1 MSVLTR
7 IWLPAAVFAVFL
19 LALFH
24 RQELVDRFLENASFL
39 TRNFVVYGVQI
50 GVWLSAA
57 FLVNRLVG
65 VLFWDGFIGRLSE
78 RPVPRLP
85 RDLTAMVLFS
95 IAVLAIISTVFERDI
110 TSMLAASGVAGVI
123 IGLALRTVI
132 LDLFMGLAIHIERPF
147 KIGDWLMIHQNRVE
161 THIIAEVIEIN
172 WRTTRLR
179 TTRNN
184 MVVVPNSKMGDTIV
198 TNYME
203 PKPHFRI
210 DLDFT
215 IDFEVPPERAMRVM
229 TAGLKAV
236 ADGEGILEDPAAEVR
251 IKDSTLEGAEYEVR
265 FFILPAKISPNEAR
279 HVVNRSVLEHLV
291 HSGITP
297 AHAKEEI
304 FLQRRERRALDA
316 SLDEDLYQLLTRTE
330 LFRKFNAAEFA
341 AVFREMQKRDL
352 AEGEVL
358 YSQGAAGDSMFICL
372 EGLLT
377 SSINLPDEGAVKVET
392 LRAGQHFG
400 ESSMFKGNGRT
411 TTVTAEADS
420 LVYEIKRHVIEPL
433 LDVRLDL
440 REQLEKDSKAE
451 LQRIKDGWKGAA
463 KKKAARKASA
473 KEEKKSPVTKV
484 MQTFFPAMFE
494 ENETEKPKESH
505 EKPKD

>member
-7 IWLPAAVFAVFL
+7 IWLPATVFAVFL
-19 LALFH
+19 LALFN
-24 RQELVDRFLENASFL
+24 RQELVDRFLENANFL
-39 TRNFVVYGVQI
+39 TRNFVEYGVQI

-57 FLVNRLVG
+57 FLINRLVG
-65 VLFWDGFIGRLSE
+65 VLFWDGFIGRRSD

-95 IAVLAIISTVFERDI
+95 VAVLAIISTVFQRDV
-110 TSMLAASGVAGVI
+110 TSMLAASGVLGVI

-198 TNYME
+198 TSYMG

-210 DLDFT
+210 DLDFI
-215 IDFEVPPERAMRVM
+215 IDFEVPSERVLRVM

-279 HVVNRSVLEHLV
+279 HVVNRSVLEHLI

-304 FLQRRERRALDA
+304 FLQRRERRARDA

-330 LFRKFNAAEFA
+330 LFRKLNAAEFA
-341 AVFREMQKRDL
+341 AVFREMRKRDL
-352 AEGEVL
+352 AEGETL
-358 YSQGAAGDSMFICL
+358 YAQGDAGDSMFICV
-372 EGLLT
+372 EGLLASAIT
-377 SSINLPDEGAVKVET
+377 VRGQGEVKVET

-400 ESSMFKGNGRT
+400 EGSIFKATSRS

-420 LVYEIKRHVIEPL
+420 LVYEIERHVIEPL
-433 LDVRLDL
+433 LDVRLEL
-440 REQLEKDSKAE
+440 REQLEKGLKQQTD
-451 LQRIKDGWKGAA
+451 RIKDSWKEARR
-463 KKKAARKASA
+463 KKAEDQP
-473 KEEKKSPVTKV
+473 KETVRKSPVKKV
-484 MQTFFPAMFE
+484 VQAFFPGMFE
-494 ENETEKPKESH
+494 GAKESQ
-505 EKPKD
+505 EKSTDEK

>member
-1 MSVLTR
+1 MSILTR
-7 IWLPAAVFAVFL
+7 IWLPATVFAVFL
-19 LALFH
+19 LALFN
-24 RQELVDRFLENASFL
+24 RQELVDRFLENANFL
-39 TRNFVVYGVQI
+39 TRNFVEYGVQI

-57 FLVNRLVG
+57 FLMNRMIG
-65 VLFWDGFIGRLSE
+65 VLFWDGFIRRLSD

-95 IAVLAIISTVFERDI
+95 VAVLAIISTVFQRDI
-110 TSMLAASGVAGVI
+110 TSMLAASGVFGVI
-123 IGLALRTVI
+123 VGLALRTVI

-215 IDFEVPPERAMRVM
+215 IDFEVPSERVLRVM

-236 ADGEGILEDPAAEVR
+236 TDGEGILDDPVAEVR

-279 HVVNRSVLEHLV
+279 HVVNRSVLEHLI

-330 LFRKFNAAEFA
+330 LFRKLNAAEFA
-341 AVFREMQKRDL
+341 AVFREMRKRDL
-352 AEGEVL
+352 AEGETL
-358 YSQGAAGDSMFICL
+358 YAQGDAGDSMFICV
-372 EGLLT
+372 EGLLASAIT
-377 SSINLPDEGAVKVET
+377 VRGQGEVKVET

-400 ESSMFKGNGRT
+400 EGTIFKATSRT

-420 LVYEIKRHVIEPL
+420 LVYEIERHVIEPL

-440 REQLEKDSKAE
+440 REQLEKGLKQQTD
-451 LQRIKDGWKGAA
+451 RIKDSWKEARR
-463 KKKAARKASA
+463 KKAEDQPKKTVR
-473 KEEKKSPVTKV
+473 KSPVKKV
-484 MQTFFPAMFE
+484 VQAFFPGMFE
-494 ENETEKPKESH
+494 GAKESQ
-505 EKPKD
+505 EKSTDEK

>member
-1 MSVLTR
+1 MSILTR
-7 IWLPAAVFAVFL
+7 IWLPATVFAVFL
-19 LALFH
+19 LALFN
-24 RQELVDRFLENASFL
+24 RQELVDRFLENANFL
-39 TRNFVVYGVQI
+39 TRNFVEYGVQI

-57 FLVNRLVG
+57 FLMNRMIG
-65 VLFWDGFIGRLSE
+65 VLFWDGFIGRLSD

-85 RDLTAMVLFS
+85 RDLSAMVLFS
-95 IAVLAIISTVFERDI
+95 VAVLAIISTVFQRDI
-110 TSMLAASGVAGVI
+110 TSMLAASGVFGVI

-132 LDLFMGLAIHIERPF
+132 LDLCMGLAIHIERPF

-215 IDFEVPPERAMRVM
+215 IDFEVPSERVLRVM

-236 ADGEGILEDPAAEVR
+236 TDGEGILDDPVAEVR

-279 HVVNRSVLEHLV
+279 HVVNRSVLEHLI

-330 LFRKFNAAEFA
+330 LFRKLNAAEFA
-341 AVFREMQKRDL
+341 AVFREMRKRDL
-352 AEGEVL
+352 TEGETL
-358 YSQGAAGDSMFICL
+358 YAQGDAGDSMFICV
-372 EGLLT
+372 EGLLAST
-377 SSINLPDEGAVKVET
+377 ITVRGQGEVKVET

-400 ESSMFKGNGRT
+400 EGTIFKATSRS

-420 LVYEIKRHVIEPL
+420 LVYEIERHVIEPL

-440 REQLEKDSKAE
+440 REQLKKGLKQQTD
-451 LQRIKDGWKGAA
+451 RIKDSWKEARR
-463 KKKAARKASA
+463 KKAEDQPKKTVR
-473 KEEKKSPVTKV
+473 KSPVKKV
-484 MQTFFPAMFE
+484 VQAFFPGMFE
-494 ENETEKPKESH
+494 GAKESQ
-505 EKPKD
+505 EKSTNEK

>member
-1 MSVLTR
+1 MSILTR
-7 IWLPAAVFAVFL
+7 IWLPATVFAVFL
-19 LALFH
+19 LALFN
-24 RQELVDRFLENASFL
+24 RQELVDRFLENANFL
-39 TRNFVVYGVQI
+39 TRNFVEYGVQI

-57 FLVNRLVG
+57 FLMNRMIG
-65 VLFWDGFIGRLSE
+65 VLFWDGFIRRLSD

-95 IAVLAIISTVFERDI
+95 VAVLAIISTVFQRDI
-110 TSMLAASGVAGVI
+110 TSMLAASGVFGVI
-123 IGLALRTVI
+123 VGLALRTVI

-215 IDFEVPPERAMRVM
+215 IDFEVPSERVLRVM

-236 ADGEGILEDPAAEVR
+236 TDGEGILDDPVAEVR

-279 HVVNRSVLEHLV
+279 HVVNRSVLEHLI

-330 LFRKFNAAEFA
+330 LFRKLNAAEFA
-341 AVFREMQKRDL
+341 AVFREMRKRDL
-352 AEGEVL
+352 AEGETL
-358 YSQGAAGDSMFICL
+358 YAQGDAGDSMFICV
-372 EGLLT
+372 EGLLASAIT
-377 SSINLPDEGAVKVET
+377 VRGQGEVKVET

-400 ESSMFKGNGRT
+400 EGTIFKATSRS

-420 LVYEIKRHVIEPL
+420 LVYEIERHVIEPL

-440 REQLEKDSKAE
+440 REQLKKGLKQQTD
-451 LQRIKDGWKGAA
+451 RIKDSWKEARR
-463 KKKAARKASA
+463 KKAEDQPKKTVR
-473 KEEKKSPVTKV
+473 KSPVKKV
-484 MQTFFPAMFE
+484 VQAFFPGMFE
-494 ENETEKPKESH
+494 GAKESQ
-505 EKPKD
+505 EKSTNEK

>member
-1 MSVLTR
+1 MSILTR
-7 IWLPAAVFAVFL
+7 IWLPATVFAVFL
-19 LALFH
+19 LALFN
-24 RQELVDRFLENASFL
+24 RQELVDRFLENANFL
-39 TRNFVVYGVQI
+39 TRNFVEYGVQI

-57 FLVNRLVG
+57 FLMNRMIG
-65 VLFWDGFIGRLSE
+65 VLFWDGFIGRLSD

-85 RDLTAMVLFS
+85 RDLSAMVLFS
-95 IAVLAIISTVFERDI
+95 VAVLAIISTVFQRDI
-110 TSMLAASGVAGVI
+110 TSMLAASGVFGVI

-215 IDFEVPPERAMRVM
+215 IDFEVPSERVLRVM

-236 ADGEGILEDPAAEVR
+236 TDGEGILDDPVAEVR

-279 HVVNRSVLEHLV
+279 HVVNRSVLEHLI

-330 LFRKFNAAEFA
+330 LFRKLNAAEFA
-341 AVFREMQKRDL
+341 AVFREMRKRDL
-352 AEGEVL
+352 TEGETL
-358 YSQGAAGDSMFICL
+358 YAQGDAGDSMFICV
-372 EGLLT
+372 EGLLASAIT
-377 SSINLPDEGAVKVET
+377 VRGQGEVKVET

-400 ESSMFKGNGRT
+400 EGTIFKATSRS

-420 LVYEIKRHVIEPL
+420 LVYEIERHVIEPL

-440 REQLEKDSKAE
+440 REQLKKGLKQQTD
-451 LQRIKDGWKGAA
+451 RIKDSWKEAQR
-463 KKKAARKASA
+463 KKAEDQPKKTVR
-473 KEEKKSPVTKV
+473 KSPVKKV
-484 MQTFFPAMFE
+484 VQAFFPGMFE
-494 ENETEKPKESH
+494 GAKESQ
-505 EKPKD
+505 EKSTNEK

>member
-1 MSVLTR
+1 
-7 IWLPAAVFAVFL
+7 VFAVFL
-19 LALFH
+19 LALFN
-24 RQELVDRFLENASFL
+24 RQELVDRFLENANFL
-39 TRNFVVYGVQI
+39 TRNFVEYGVQI

-57 FLVNRLVG
+57 FLMNRMIG
-65 VLFWDGFIGRLSE
+65 VLFWDGFIRRLSD

-95 IAVLAIISTVFERDI
+95 VAVLAIISTVFQRDI
-110 TSMLAASGVAGVI
+110 TSMLAASGVFGVI
-123 IGLALRTVI
+123 VGLALRTVI

-172 WRTTRLR
+172 WRTIRLR

-215 IDFEVPPERAMRVM
+215 IDFEVPSERVLRVM

-236 ADGEGILEDPAAEVR
+236 TDGEGILDDPVAEVR

-279 HVVNRSVLEHLV
+279 HVVNRSVLEHLI

-330 LFRKFNAAEFA
+330 LFRKLNAAEFA
-341 AVFREMQKRDL
+341 AVFREMRKRDL
-352 AEGEVL
+352 AEGETL
-358 YSQGAAGDSMFICL
+358 YAQGDAGDSMFICV
-372 EGLLT
+372 EGLLASAIT
-377 SSINLPDEGAVKVET
+377 VRGQGEVKVET

-400 ESSMFKGNGRT
+400 EGTIFKATSRT

-420 LVYEIKRHVIEPL
+420 LVYEIERHVIEPL

-440 REQLEKDSKAE
+440 REQLEKGLKQQTD
-451 LQRIKDGWKGAA
+451 RIKDSWREARR
-463 KKKAARKASA
+463 KKAEDQRK
-473 KEEKKSPVTKV
+473 KTVHKSPVKKV
-484 MQTFFPAMFE
+484 VQAFFPGMFE
-494 ENETEKPKESH
+494 GAKESQ
-505 EKPKD
+505 EKSTDEK

>member
-1 MSVLTR
+1 MSILTR
-7 IWLPAAVFAVFL
+7 IWLPATVFAVFL
-19 LALFH
+19 LALFN
-24 RQELVDRFLENASFL
+24 RQELVDRFLENANFL
-39 TRNFVVYGVQI
+39 TRNFVEYGVQI

-57 FLVNRLVG
+57 FLMNRMIG
-65 VLFWDGFIGRLSE
+65 VLFWDGFIGRLSD

-85 RDLTAMVLFS
+85 RDLSAMVLFS
-95 IAVLAIISTVFERDI
+95 VAVLAIISTVFQRDI
-110 TSMLAASGVAGVI
+110 TSMLAASGVFGVI

-215 IDFEVPPERAMRVM
+215 IDFEVPSERVLRVM

-236 ADGEGILEDPAAEVR
+236 TDGEGILDDPVAEVR

-279 HVVNRSVLEHLV
+279 HVVNRSVLEHLI

-330 LFRKFNAAEFA
+330 LFRKLNAAEFA
-341 AVFREMQKRDL
+341 AVFREMRKRDL
-352 AEGEVL
+352 TEGETL
-358 YSQGAAGDSMFICL
+358 YAQGDAGDSMFICV
-372 EGLLT
+372 EGLLASAIT
-377 SSINLPDEGAVKVET
+377 VRGQGEVKVET

-400 ESSMFKGNGRT
+400 EGTIFKATSRS

-420 LVYEIKRHVIEPL
+420 LVYEIERHVIEPL

-440 REQLEKDSKAE
+440 REQLKKGLKQQTD
-451 LQRIKDGWKGAA
+451 RIKDSWKEARR
-463 KKKAARKASA
+463 KKAEDQPKKTVRKSSVKKVVQAFFPGMFEGA
-473 KEEKKSPVTKV
+473 KESQEKSP
-484 MQTFFPAMFE
+484 
-494 ENETEKPKESH
+494 NEK
-505 EKPKD
+505 

>member
-1 MSVLTR
+1 MSILTR
-7 IWLPAAVFAVFL
+7 IWLPATVFAVFL
-19 LALFH
+19 LALFN
-24 RQELVDRFLENASFL
+24 RQELVDRFLENANFL
-39 TRNFVVYGVQI
+39 TRNFVEYGVQI

-57 FLVNRLVG
+57 FLMNRMIG
-65 VLFWDGFIGRLSE
+65 VLFWDGFIRRLSD

-95 IAVLAIISTVFERDI
+95 VAVLAIISTVFQRDI
-110 TSMLAASGVAGVI
+110 TSMLAASGVFGVI
-123 IGLALRTVI
+123 VGLALRTVI

-215 IDFEVPPERAMRVM
+215 IDFEVPSERVLRVM

-236 ADGEGILEDPAAEVR
+236 TDGEGILDDPVAEVR

-279 HVVNRSVLEHLV
+279 HVVNRSVLEHLI

-330 LFRKFNAAEFA
+330 LFRKLNAAEFA
-341 AVFREMQKRDL
+341 AVFREMRKRDL
-352 AEGEVL
+352 AEGETL
-358 YSQGAAGDSMFICL
+358 YAQGDAGDSMFICV
-372 EGLLT
+372 EGLLASAIT
-377 SSINLPDEGAVKVET
+377 VRGQGEVKVET

-400 ESSMFKGNGRT
+400 EGTIFKATSRT

-420 LVYEIKRHVIEPL
+420 LVYEIERHVIEPL

-440 REQLEKDSKAE
+440 REQLEKGLKQQTD
-451 LQRIKDGWKGAA
+451 RIKDSWKEARR
-463 KKKAARKASA
+463 KKAEDQRK
-473 KEEKKSPVTKV
+473 KTVRKSPVKKV
-484 MQTFFPAMFE
+484 VQAFFPGMFE
-494 ENETEKPKESH
+494 GAKESQ
-505 EKPKD
+505 EKSTDEK

>member
-1 MSVLTR
+1 MSILTR
-7 IWLPAAVFAVFL
+7 IWLPATVFAVFL
-19 LALFH
+19 LALFN
-24 RQELVDRFLENASFL
+24 RQELVDRFLENANFL
-39 TRNFVVYGVQI
+39 TRNFVEYGVQI

-57 FLVNRLVG
+57 FLMNRMIG
-65 VLFWDGFIGRLSE
+65 VLFWDGFIGRLSD

-85 RDLTAMVLFS
+85 RDLSAMVLFS
-95 IAVLAIISTVFERDI
+95 VAVLAIISTVFQRDI
-110 TSMLAASGVAGVI
+110 TSMLAASGVFGVI

-215 IDFEVPPERAMRVM
+215 IDFEVPSERVLRVM

-236 ADGEGILEDPAAEVR
+236 TDGEGILDDPVAEVR

-279 HVVNRSVLEHLV
+279 HVVNRSVLEHLI

-330 LFRKFNAAEFA
+330 LFRKLNAAEFA
-341 AVFREMQKRDL
+341 AVFREMRKRDL
-352 AEGEVL
+352 TEGETL
-358 YSQGAAGDSMFICL
+358 YAQGDAGDSMFICV
-372 EGLLT
+372 EGLLASAIT
-377 SSINLPDEGAVKVET
+377 VRGQGEVKVET

-400 ESSMFKGNGRT
+400 EGTIFKATSRS

-420 LVYEIKRHVIEPL
+420 LVYEIERHVIEPL

-440 REQLEKDSKAE
+440 REQLKKGLKQQTD
-451 LQRIKDGWKGAA
+451 RIKDSWKEARR
-463 KKKAARKASA
+463 KKAEDQRK
-473 KEEKKSPVTKV
+473 KTVRKSPVKKV
-484 MQTFFPAMFE
+484 VQAFFPGMFE
-494 ENETEKPKESH
+494 GAKESQ
-505 EKPKD
+505 EKSTDEK

>member
-7 IWLPAAVFAVFL
+7 IWLPATVFAVFL
-19 LALFH
+19 LALFN
-24 RQELVDRFLENASFL
+24 RQELVDRFLENANFL
-39 TRNFVVYGVQI
+39 TRNFVEYGVQI

-57 FLVNRLVG
+57 FLINRLVG
-65 VLFWDGFIGRLSE
+65 VLFWDGFIGRLSD

-95 IAVLAIISTVFERDI
+95 VAVLAIISTVFQRDV
-110 TSMLAASGVAGVI
+110 TSMLAASGVLGVI

-147 KIGDWLMIHQNRVE
+147 KLGDWLMIHQNRVE

-210 DLDFT
+210 DLDFI
-215 IDFEVPPERAMRVM
+215 IDFEVPSERVLRVM
-229 TAGLKAV
+229 NAGLKAV
-236 ADGEGILEDPAAEVR
+236 TDGEGILDDPVAEVR

-279 HVVNRSVLEHLV
+279 HVVNRSVLEHLI

-330 LFRKFNAAEFA
+330 LFRKLNAAEFA
-341 AVFREMQKRDL
+341 AVFREMRKRDL
-352 AEGEVL
+352 AEGETL
-358 YSQGAAGDSMFICL
+358 YAQGDTGDSMFICV

-377 SSINLPDEGAVKVET
+377 SAITVRGQGEVKVET

-400 ESSMFKGNGRT
+400 EGTIFKATSRS

-420 LVYEIKRHVIEPL
+420 LVYEIERHVIEPL

-440 REQLEKDSKAE
+440 REQLEKGLKQQTD
-451 LQRIKDGWKGAA
+451 RIKDSWKEARR
-463 KKKAARKASA
+463 RKAEDQP
-473 KEEKKSPVTKV
+473 KKIVRKSPVKKV
-484 MQTFFPAMFE
+484 VQAFFPGMFE
-494 ENETEKPKESH
+494 GAKESQ
-505 EKPKD
+505 EKSTNEK

>member
-1 MSVLTR
+1 MSILTR
-7 IWLPAAVFAVFL
+7 IWLPATVFAVFL
-19 LALFH
+19 LALFN
-24 RQELVDRFLENASFL
+24 RQELVDRFLENANFL
-39 TRNFVVYGVQI
+39 TRNFVEYGVQI

-57 FLVNRLVG
+57 FLMNRMIG
-65 VLFWDGFIGRLSE
+65 VLFWDGFIGRLSD

-95 IAVLAIISTVFERDI
+95 VAVLAIISTVFQRDI
-110 TSMLAASGVAGVI
+110 TSMLAASGVFGVI

-147 KIGDWLMIHQNRVE
+147 KLGDWLMIHQNRVE

-215 IDFEVPPERAMRVM
+215 IDFEVPSERVLRVM

-279 HVVNRSVLEHLV
+279 HVVNRSVLEHLI

-330 LFRKFNAAEFA
+330 LFRKLNAAEFA
-341 AVFREMQKRDL
+341 AVFREMRKRDL
-352 AEGEVL
+352 AEGETL
-358 YSQGAAGDSMFICL
+358 YAQGDTGDSMFICV

-377 SSINLPDEGAVKVET
+377 SAITVRGQGEVKVET

-400 ESSMFKGNGRT
+400 EGTIFKATSRS

-420 LVYEIKRHVIEPL
+420 LVYEIERHVIEPL

-440 REQLEKDSKAE
+440 REQLEKGLKQQTD
-451 LQRIKDGWKGAA
+451 RIKDSWKEARR
-463 KKKAARKASA
+463 KKAEDQPKKTLR
-473 KEEKKSPVTKV
+473 KSPVKKV
-484 MQTFFPAMFE
+484 VQAFFPGMFE
-494 ENETEKPKESH
+494 GAKESQ
-505 EKPKD
+505 EKSTDEK

>member
-1 MSVLTR
+1 MSILTR
-7 IWLPAAVFAVFL
+7 IWLPATVFAVFL
-19 LALFH
+19 LALFN
-24 RQELVDRFLENASFL
+24 RQELVDRFLENANFL
-39 TRNFVVYGVQI
+39 TRNFVEYGVQI

-57 FLVNRLVG
+57 FLMNRMIG
-65 VLFWDGFIGRLSE
+65 VLFWDGFIRRLSD

-95 IAVLAIISTVFERDI
+95 VAVLAIISTVFQRDI
-110 TSMLAASGVAGVI
+110 TSMLAASGVFGVI
-123 IGLALRTVI
+123 VGLALRTVI

-215 IDFEVPPERAMRVM
+215 IDFEVPSERVLRVM

-236 ADGEGILEDPAAEVR
+236 TDGEGILDDPVAEVR

-279 HVVNRSVLEHLV
+279 HVVNRSVLEHLI

-330 LFRKFNAAEFA
+330 LFRKLNAAEFA
-341 AVFREMQKRDL
+341 AVFREMRKRDL
-352 AEGEVL
+352 AEGETL
-358 YSQGAAGDSMFICL
+358 YAQGDAGDSMFICV
-372 EGLLT
+372 EGLLASAIT
-377 SSINLPDEGAVKVET
+377 VRGQGEVKVET

-400 ESSMFKGNGRT
+400 EGTIFKATSRT

-420 LVYEIKRHVIEPL
+420 LVYEIERHVIEPL

-440 REQLEKDSKAE
+440 REQLEKGLKQQTD
-451 LQRIKDGWKGAA
+451 RIKDSWREARR
-463 KKKAARKASA
+463 KKAEDQPKKA
-473 KEEKKSPVTKV
+473 ERKSPVKKV
-484 MQTFFPAMFE
+484 VQAFFPGMFE
-494 ENETEKPKESH
+494 GAKESQ
-505 EKPKD
+505 EKSTDEK

>member
-7 IWLPAAVFAVFL
+7 IWLPATVFAVFL
-19 LALFH
+19 LALFN
-24 RQELVDRFLENASFL
+24 RQELVDRFLENANFL
-39 TRNFVVYGVQI
+39 TRNFVEYGVQI

-57 FLVNRLVG
+57 FLMNRMIG
-65 VLFWDGFIGRLSE
+65 VLFWDGFIRRLSD

-85 RDLTAMVLFS
+85 RDLTAMVIFS
-95 IAVLAIISTVFERDI
+95 VAVLAIISTVFQRDI
-110 TSMLAASGVAGVI
+110 TSMLAASGVFGVI
-123 IGLALRTVI
+123 VGLALRTVI

-215 IDFEVPPERAMRVM
+215 IDFEVPSERVLRVM

-236 ADGEGILEDPAAEVR
+236 TDGEGILDDPVAEVR

-279 HVVNRSVLEHLV
+279 HVVNRSVLEHLI

-330 LFRKFNAAEFA
+330 LFRKLNAAEFA
-341 AVFREMQKRDL
+341 AVFREMRKRDL
-352 AEGEVL
+352 AEGETL
-358 YSQGAAGDSMFICL
+358 YAQGDAGDSMFICV
-372 EGLLT
+372 EGLLASAIT
-377 SSINLPDEGAVKVET
+377 VRGQGEVKVET

-400 ESSMFKGNGRT
+400 EGTIFKATSRS

-420 LVYEIKRHVIEPL
+420 LVYEIERHVIEPL

-440 REQLEKDSKAE
+440 REQLKKGLKQQTD
-451 LQRIKDGWKGAA
+451 RIKDSWKEARR
-463 KKKAARKASA
+463 KKAEDQPKKTVR
-473 KEEKKSPVTKV
+473 KSPVKKV
-484 MQTFFPAMFE
+484 VQAFFPGMFE
-494 ENETEKPKESH
+494 GAKESQ
-505 EKPKD
+505 EKSTNEK

>member
-1 MSVLTR
+1 MSILTR
-7 IWLPAAVFAVFL
+7 IWLPATVFAVFL
-19 LALFH
+19 LALFN
-24 RQELVDRFLENASFL
+24 RQELVDRFLENANFL
-39 TRNFVVYGVQI
+39 TRNFVEYGVQI

-57 FLVNRLVG
+57 FLMNRMIG
-65 VLFWDGFIGRLSE
+65 VLFWDGFIRRLSD

-95 IAVLAIISTVFERDI
+95 VAVLAIISTVFQRDI
-110 TSMLAASGVAGVI
+110 SSMLAASGVFGVI
-123 IGLALRTVI
+123 VGLALRTVI

-215 IDFEVPPERAMRVM
+215 IDFEVPSERVLRVM

-236 ADGEGILEDPAAEVR
+236 TDGEGILDDPVAEVR

-279 HVVNRSVLEHLV
+279 HVVNRSVLEHLI

-330 LFRKFNAAEFA
+330 LFRKLNAAEFA
-341 AVFREMQKRDL
+341 AVFREMRKRDL
-352 AEGEVL
+352 AEGETL
-358 YSQGAAGDSMFICL
+358 YAQGDAGDSMFICV
-372 EGLLT
+372 EGLLASAIT
-377 SSINLPDEGAVKVET
+377 VRGQGEVKVET

-400 ESSMFKGNGRT
+400 EGTIFKATSRT

-420 LVYEIKRHVIEPL
+420 LVYEIERHVIEPL

-440 REQLEKDSKAE
+440 REQLEKGLKQQTD
-451 LQRIKDGWKGAA
+451 RIKDSWKEARR
-463 KKKAARKASA
+463 KKAEDQRK
-473 KEEKKSPVTKV
+473 KTVRKSPVKKV
-484 MQTFFPAMFE
+484 VQAFFPGMFE
-494 ENETEKPKESH
+494 GAKESQ
-505 EKPKD
+505 EKSTDEK

>member
-1 MSVLTR
+1 MSILTR
-7 IWLPAAVFAVFL
+7 IWLPATVFAVFL
-19 LALFH
+19 LALFN
-24 RQELVDRFLENASFL
+24 RQELVDRFLENANFL
-39 TRNFVVYGVQI
+39 TRNFVEYGVQI

-57 FLVNRLVG
+57 FLMNRMIG
-65 VLFWDGFIGRLSE
+65 VLFWDGFIRRLSD

-95 IAVLAIISTVFERDI
+95 VAVLAIISTVFQRDI
-110 TSMLAASGVAGVI
+110 SSMLAASGVFGVI
-123 IGLALRTVI
+123 VGLALRTVI

-215 IDFEVPPERAMRVM
+215 IDFEVPSERVLRVM

-236 ADGEGILEDPAAEVR
+236 TDGEGILDDPVAEVR

-279 HVVNRSVLEHLV
+279 HVVNRSVLEHLI

-330 LFRKFNAAEFA
+330 LFRKLNAAEFA
-341 AVFREMQKRDL
+341 AVFREMRKRDL
-352 AEGEVL
+352 AEGETL
-358 YSQGAAGDSMFICL
+358 YAQGDAGDSMFICV
-372 EGLLT
+372 EGLLASAIT
-377 SSINLPDEGAVKVET
+377 VRGQGEVKVET

-400 ESSMFKGNGRT
+400 EGTIFKATSRT

-420 LVYEIKRHVIEPL
+420 LVYEIERHVIEPL

-440 REQLEKDSKAE
+440 REQLEKGLKQQTD
-451 LQRIKDGWKGAA
+451 RIKDSWKEARR
-463 KKKAARKASA
+463 KKAEDQPKKTVR
-473 KEEKKSPVTKV
+473 KSPVKKV
-484 MQTFFPAMFE
+484 VQAFFPGMFE
-494 ENETEKPKESH
+494 GAKESQ
-505 EKPKD
+505 EKSTDEK

>member
-7 IWLPAAVFAVFL
+7 IWLPATVFAVFL
-19 LALFH
+19 LALFN
-24 RQELVDRFLENASFL
+24 RQELVDRFLENANFL
-39 TRNFVVYGVQI
+39 TRNFVEYGVQI

-57 FLVNRLVG
+57 FLMNRMIG
-65 VLFWDGFIGRLSE
+65 VLFWDGFIRRLSD

-85 RDLTAMVLFS
+85 RDLTAMVIFS
-95 IAVLAIISTVFERDI
+95 VAVLAIISTVFQRDI
-110 TSMLAASGVAGVI
+110 TSMLAASGVFGVI
-123 IGLALRTVI
+123 VGLALRTVI

-215 IDFEVPPERAMRVM
+215 IDFEVPSERVLRVM

-236 ADGEGILEDPAAEVR
+236 TDGEGILDDPVAEVR

-279 HVVNRSVLEHLV
+279 HVVNRSVLEHLI

-330 LFRKFNAAEFA
+330 LFRKLNAAEFA
-341 AVFREMQKRDL
+341 AVFREMRKRDL
-352 AEGEVL
+352 TEGETL
-358 YSQGAAGDSMFICL
+358 YAQGDAGDSMFICV
-372 EGLLT
+372 EGLLASAIT
-377 SSINLPDEGAVKVET
+377 VRGQGEVKVET

-400 ESSMFKGNGRT
+400 EGTIFKATSRS

-420 LVYEIKRHVIEPL
+420 LVYEIERHVIEPL

-440 REQLEKDSKAE
+440 REQLKKGLKQQTD
-451 LQRIKDGWKGAA
+451 RIKDSWKEARR
-463 KKKAARKASA
+463 KKAEDQPKKTVR
-473 KEEKKSPVTKV
+473 KSPVKKV
-484 MQTFFPAMFE
+484 VQAFFPGMFE
-494 ENETEKPKESH
+494 GAKESQ
-505 EKPKD
+505 EKSTNEK

>member
-1 MSVLTR
+1 MSILTR
-7 IWLPAAVFAVFL
+7 IWLPATVFAVFL
-19 LALFH
+19 LALFN
-24 RQELVDRFLENASFL
+24 RQELVDRFLENANFL
-39 TRNFVVYGVQI
+39 TRNFVEYGVQI

-57 FLVNRLVG
+57 FLMNRMIG
-65 VLFWDGFIGRLSE
+65 VLFWDGFIGRLSD

-85 RDLTAMVLFS
+85 RDLSAMVLFS
-95 IAVLAIISTVFERDI
+95 VAVLAIISTVFQRDI
-110 TSMLAASGVAGVI
+110 TSMLAASGVFGVI

-215 IDFEVPPERAMRVM
+215 IDFEVPSERVLRVM

-236 ADGEGILEDPAAEVR
+236 TDGEGILDDPVAEVR

-279 HVVNRSVLEHLV
+279 HVVNRSVLEHLI

-330 LFRKFNAAEFA
+330 LFRKLNAAEFA
-341 AVFREMQKRDL
+341 AVFREMRKRDL
-352 AEGEVL
+352 TEGETL
-358 YSQGAAGDSMFICL
+358 YAQGDAGDSMFICV
-372 EGLLT
+372 EGLLAST
-377 SSINLPDEGAVKVET
+377 ITVRGQGEVKVET

-400 ESSMFKGNGRT
+400 EGTIFKATSRS

-420 LVYEIKRHVIEPL
+420 LVYEIERHVIEPL

-440 REQLEKDSKAE
+440 REQLKKGLKQQTD
-451 LQRIKDGWKGAA
+451 RIKDSWKEARR
-463 KKKAARKASA
+463 KKAEDQPKKTVRKSPVKKVVQAFFPGMFESA
-473 KEEKKSPVTKV
+473 KESQEKST
-484 MQTFFPAMFE
+484 
-494 ENETEKPKESH
+494 NEK
-505 EKPKD
+505 

>member
-1 MSVLTR
+1 MSILTR
-7 IWLPAAVFAVFL
+7 IWLPATVFAVFL
-19 LALFH
+19 LALFN
-24 RQELVDRFLENASFL
+24 RQELVDRFLENANFL
-39 TRNFVVYGVQI
+39 TRNFVEYGVQI

-57 FLVNRLVG
+57 FLMNRMIG
-65 VLFWDGFIGRLSE
+65 VLFWDGFIRRLSD

-95 IAVLAIISTVFERDI
+95 VAVLAIISTVFQRDI
-110 TSMLAASGVAGVI
+110 TSMLAASGVFGVI
-123 IGLALRTVI
+123 VGLALRTVI

-172 WRTTRLR
+172 WRTIRLR

-215 IDFEVPPERAMRVM
+215 IDFEVPSERVLRVM

-236 ADGEGILEDPAAEVR
+236 TDGEGILDDPVAEVR

-279 HVVNRSVLEHLV
+279 HVVNRSVLEHLI

-330 LFRKFNAAEFA
+330 LFRKLNAAEFA
-341 AVFREMQKRDL
+341 AVFREMRKRDL
-352 AEGEVL
+352 AEGETL
-358 YSQGAAGDSMFICL
+358 YAQGDAGDSMFICV
-372 EGLLT
+372 EGLLASAIT
-377 SSINLPDEGAVKVET
+377 VRGQGEVKVET

-400 ESSMFKGNGRT
+400 EGTIFKASSRT

-420 LVYEIKRHVIEPL
+420 LVYEIERHVIEPL

-440 REQLEKDSKAE
+440 RELLEKGLKHQAD
-451 LQRIKDGWKGAA
+451 RIKDSWREARR
-463 KKKAARKASA
+463 KKAEDQRK
-473 KEEKKSPVTKV
+473 KTVRKSPVKKV
-484 MQTFFPAMFE
+484 VQAFFPGMFE
-494 ENETEKPKESH
+494 GAKESQ
-505 EKPKD
+505 EKSTDEK

>member
-1 MSVLTR
+1 MNFLTR

-24 RQELVDRFLENASFL
+24 RQEMVEQLLANASFL
-39 TRNFVVYGVQI
+39 TRNLVTYGVQI

-57 FLVNRLVG
+57 FLLNRLLAVF
-65 VLFWDGFIGRLSE
+65 FWDGFIGGISD

-85 RDLTAMVLFS
+85 KDITAMVLFG
-95 IAVLAIISTVFERDI
+95 IAGLAIVSTVFHRDI
-110 TSMLAASGVAGVI
+110 SSMLAASGIVGVI

-132 LDLFMGLAIHIERPF
+132 LDLFMGLAIHVERPF
-147 KIGDWLMIHQNRVE
+147 KIGDWVMLHQNRVE
-161 THIIAEVIEIN
+161 THIVAEIIEVN

-184 MVVVPNSKMGDTIV
+184 MVVVPNSKMGETIV

-215 IDFEVPPERAMRVM
+215 IDFEVPPERAIRVM
-229 TAGLKAV
+229 TAGIKAV
-236 ADGEGILEDPAAEVR
+236 VDGEGILEKPAPEIR
-251 IKDSTLEGAEYEVR
+251 MKESTLDGMEYEVR
-265 FFILPAKISPNEAR
+265 FFILPVHISPNEAR
-279 HVVNRSVLEHLV
+279 HVVNRSVIEHLI

-304 FLQRRERRALDA
+304 FLQRRERKALDA

-330 LFRKFNAAEFA
+330 LFRKLNAGEFA
-341 AVFREMQKRDL
+341 AVFREMRKRPL

-358 YSQGAAGDSMFICL
+358 FRQGDPGESMFICL

-377 SSINLPDEGAVKVET
+377 SSVNVRGEGDTRVGT
-392 LRAGQHFG
+392 IRAGQHFSEG
-400 ESSMFKGNGRT
+400 SIFNGAGRV
-411 TTVTAEADS
+411 TTVTAGTGG
-420 LVYEIKRHVIEPL
+420 LVYEIDKAALMPL
-433 LDVRLDL
+433 LDVRQDL
-440 REQLEKDSKAE
+440 RDQLEEDCQAQSK
-451 LQRIKDGWKGAA
+451 RIKESRVAA
-463 KKKAARKASA
+463 RKKKAAAAQPPK
-473 KEEKKSPVTKV
+473 KKSPVQKV
-484 MQTFFPAMFE
+484 MQTLFTGMFDSGKSKAE
-494 ENETEKPKESH
+494 KEKSTDET
-505 EKPKD
+505 

>member
-7 IWLPAAVFAVFL
+7 IWLPATVFAVFL
-19 LALFH
+19 LALFN
-24 RQELVDRFLENASFL
+24 RQELVDRFLENANFL
-39 TRNFVVYGVQI
+39 TRNFVEYGVQI

-57 FLVNRLVG
+57 FLMNRMIG
-65 VLFWDGFIGRLSE
+65 VLFWDGFIGRLSD

-95 IAVLAIISTVFERDI
+95 VAVLAIISTVFQRDI
-110 TSMLAASGVAGVI
+110 TSMLAASGVFGVI

-215 IDFEVPPERAMRVM
+215 IDFEVPSERVLRVM

-236 ADGEGILEDPAAEVR
+236 TDGEGILDDPVAEVR

-279 HVVNRSVLEHLV
+279 HVVNRSVLEHLI

-330 LFRKFNAAEFA
+330 LFRKLNAAEFA
-341 AVFREMQKRDL
+341 AVFREMRKRDL
-352 AEGEVL
+352 AEGETL
-358 YSQGAAGDSMFICL
+358 YAQGDAGDSMFICV
-372 EGLLT
+372 EGLLASAIT
-377 SSINLPDEGAVKVET
+377 VRGQGEVKVET

-400 ESSMFKGNGRT
+400 EGTIFKATSRT

-420 LVYEIKRHVIEPL
+420 LVYEIERHVIEPL

-440 REQLEKDSKAE
+440 REQLEKGLKQQTD
-451 LQRIKDGWKGAA
+451 RIKDSWREARR
-463 KKKAARKASA
+463 KKAEDQPKKA
-473 KEEKKSPVTKV
+473 ERKSPVKKV
-484 MQTFFPAMFE
+484 VQAFFPGMFE
-494 ENETEKPKESH
+494 GAKESQ
-505 EKPKD
+505 EKSTDEK

>member
-1 MSVLTR
+1 M
-7 IWLPAAVFAVFL
+7 FAVFL
-19 LALFH
+19 LALFN
-24 RQELVDRFLENASFL
+24 RQELVDRFLENANFL
-39 TRNFVVYGVQI
+39 TRNFVEYGVQI

-57 FLVNRLVG
+57 FLMNRMIG
-65 VLFWDGFIGRLSE
+65 VLFWDGFIRRLSD

-95 IAVLAIISTVFERDI
+95 VAVLAIISTVFQRDI
-110 TSMLAASGVAGVI
+110 TSMLAASGVFGVI
-123 IGLALRTVI
+123 VGLALRTVI

-215 IDFEVPPERAMRVM
+215 IDFEVPSERVLRVM

-236 ADGEGILEDPAAEVR
+236 TDGEGILDDPVAEVR

-279 HVVNRSVLEHLV
+279 HVVNRSVLEHLI

-330 LFRKFNAAEFA
+330 LFRKLNAAEFA
-341 AVFREMQKRDL
+341 AVFREMRKRDL
-352 AEGEVL
+352 AEGETL
-358 YSQGAAGDSMFICL
+358 YAQGDAGDSMFICV
-372 EGLLT
+372 EGLLASAIT
-377 SSINLPDEGAVKVET
+377 VRGQGEVKVET

-400 ESSMFKGNGRT
+400 EGTIFKATSRS

-420 LVYEIKRHVIEPL
+420 LVYEIERHVIEPL

-440 REQLEKDSKAE
+440 REQLKKGLKQQTD
-451 LQRIKDGWKGAA
+451 RIKDSWKEARR
-463 KKKAARKASA
+463 KKAEDQPKKTVR
-473 KEEKKSPVTKV
+473 KSPVKKV
-484 MQTFFPAMFE
+484 VQAFFPGMFE
-494 ENETEKPKESH
+494 GAKESQ
-505 EKPKD
+505 EKSTNEK

>member
-1 MSVLTR
+1 
-7 IWLPAAVFAVFL
+7 VFAVFL
-19 LALFH
+19 LALFN
-24 RQELVDRFLENASFL
+24 RQELVDRFLENANFL
-39 TRNFVVYGVQI
+39 TRNFVEYGVQI

-57 FLVNRLVG
+57 FLMNRMIG
-65 VLFWDGFIGRLSE
+65 VLFWDGFIGRLSD

-95 IAVLAIISTVFERDI
+95 VAVLAIISTVFQRDI
-110 TSMLAASGVAGVI
+110 TSMLAASGVFGVI

-147 KIGDWLMIHQNRVE
+147 KLGDWLMIHQNRVE

-215 IDFEVPPERAMRVM
+215 IDFEVPSERVLRVM

-236 ADGEGILEDPAAEVR
+236 TDGEGILDDPVAEVR

-279 HVVNRSVLEHLV
+279 HVVNRSVLEHLI

-330 LFRKFNAAEFA
+330 LFRKLNAAEFA
-341 AVFREMQKRDL
+341 AVFREMRKRDL
-352 AEGEVL
+352 AEGETL
-358 YSQGAAGDSMFICL
+358 YAQGDAGDSMFICV

-377 SSINLPDEGAVKVET
+377 SAITVRGQGEVKVET

-400 ESSMFKGNGRT
+400 EGTIFKATSRS

-420 LVYEIKRHVIEPL
+420 LVYEIERHVIEPL

-440 REQLEKDSKAE
+440 REQLEKGLKQQTD
-451 LQRIKDGWKGAA
+451 RIKDSWKEARR
-463 KKKAARKASA
+463 RKAEDQP
-473 KEEKKSPVTKV
+473 KVIVRKSPVKKV
-484 MQTFFPAMFE
+484 VQAFFPGMFE
-494 ENETEKPKESH
+494 GAKESQ
-505 EKPKD
+505 EKSTNEK

>member
-1 MSVLTR
+1 MSILTR
-7 IWLPAAVFAVFL
+7 IWLPATVFAMFL
-19 LALFH
+19 LALFN
-24 RQELVDRFLENASFL
+24 RQELVDRFLENANFL
-39 TRNFVVYGVQI
+39 TRNFVEYGVQI

-57 FLVNRLVG
+57 FLMNRMIG
-65 VLFWDGFIGRLSE
+65 VLFWDGFIGRLSD

-95 IAVLAIISTVFERDI
+95 VAVLAIISTVFQRDI
-110 TSMLAASGVAGVI
+110 TSMLAASSVFGVI
-123 IGLALRTVI
+123 VGLALRTVI

-172 WRTTRLR
+172 WRTIRLR

-215 IDFEVPPERAMRVM
+215 IDFEVPSERVLRVM

-236 ADGEGILEDPAAEVR
+236 TDGEGILDDPVAEVR

-279 HVVNRSVLEHLV
+279 HVVNRSVLEHLI

-330 LFRKFNAAEFA
+330 LFRKLNAAEFA
-341 AVFREMQKRDL
+341 AVFREMRKRDL
-352 AEGEVL
+352 AEGETL
-358 YSQGAAGDSMFICL
+358 YAQGDAGDSMFICV
-372 EGLLT
+372 EGLLASAIT
-377 SSINLPDEGAVKVET
+377 VRGQGEVKVET

-400 ESSMFKGNGRT
+400 EGTIFKTTSRT

-420 LVYEIKRHVIEPL
+420 LVYEIERHVIEPL

-440 REQLEKDSKAE
+440 REQLEKGLKQQTD
-451 LQRIKDGWKGAA
+451 RIKDSWREARR
-463 KKKAARKASA
+463 KKAEDQRK
-473 KEEKKSPVTKV
+473 KTVRKSPVKKV
-484 MQTFFPAMFE
+484 VQAFFPGMFE
-494 ENETEKPKESH
+494 GAKESQ
-505 EKPKD
+505 EKSTDEK

>member
-1 MSVLTR
+1 MSILTR
-7 IWLPAAVFAVFL
+7 IWLPATVFAVFL
-19 LALFH
+19 LALFN
-24 RQELVDRFLENASFL
+24 RQELVDRFLENANFL
-39 TRNFVVYGVQI
+39 TRNFVEYGVQI

-57 FLVNRLVG
+57 FLMNRMIG
-65 VLFWDGFIGRLSE
+65 VLFWDGFIGRLSD

-95 IAVLAIISTVFERDI
+95 VAVLAIISTVFQRDI
-110 TSMLAASGVAGVI
+110 TSMLAASGVFGVI
-123 IGLALRTVI
+123 VGLALRTVI

-215 IDFEVPPERAMRVM
+215 IDFEVPSERVLRVM

-236 ADGEGILEDPAAEVR
+236 TDGEGILDDPVAEVR

-279 HVVNRSVLEHLV
+279 HVVNRSVLEHLI

-330 LFRKFNAAEFA
+330 LFRKLNAAEFA
-341 AVFREMQKRDL
+341 AVFREMRKRDL
-352 AEGEVL
+352 AEGETL
-358 YSQGAAGDSMFICL
+358 YAQGDAGDSMFICV
-372 EGLLT
+372 EGLLASAIT
-377 SSINLPDEGAVKVET
+377 VRGQGEVKVET

-400 ESSMFKGNGRT
+400 EGTIFKATSRT

-420 LVYEIKRHVIEPL
+420 LVYEIERHVIEPL

-440 REQLEKDSKAE
+440 REQLEKGLKQQTD
-451 LQRIKDGWKGAA
+451 RIKDSWKEARR
-463 KKKAARKASA
+463 KKAEDQRK
-473 KEEKKSPVTKV
+473 KTVRKSPVKKV
-484 MQTFFPAMFE
+484 VQAFFPGMFE
-494 ENETEKPKESH
+494 GAKESQ
-505 EKPKD
+505 EKSTDEK

>member
-1 MSVLTR
+1 MSVITR
-7 IWLPAAVFAVFL
+7 IWLPATVFAVFL
-19 LALFH
+19 LALFN
-24 RQELVDRFLENASFL
+24 RQELVDRFLENANFL
-39 TRNFVVYGVQI
+39 TRNFVEYGVQI

-57 FLVNRLVG
+57 FLINRLVG
-65 VLFWDGFIGRLSE
+65 VLFWDGFIGRLSD

-95 IAVLAIISTVFERDI
+95 VAVLAIISTVFQRDV
-110 TSMLAASGVAGVI
+110 TSMLAASGVLGVI

-203 PKPHFRI
+203 PKPHLRI

-215 IDFEVPPERAMRVM
+215 IDFEVPSERVLRVM

-236 ADGEGILEDPAAEVR
+236 TDGEGILDDPVAEVR

-279 HVVNRSVLEHLV
+279 HVVNRSVLEHLI

-330 LFRKFNAAEFA
+330 LFRKLNAAEFA
-341 AVFREMQKRDL
+341 AVFREMRKRDL
-352 AEGEVL
+352 TEGETL
-358 YSQGAAGDSMFICL
+358 YAQGDAGDSMFICV
-372 EGLLT
+372 EGLLASAIT
-377 SSINLPDEGAVKVET
+377 VRGQGEVKVET

-400 ESSMFKGNGRT
+400 EGTIFKATSRS

-420 LVYEIKRHVIEPL
+420 LVYEIERHVIEPL

-440 REQLEKDSKAE
+440 REQLKKGLKQQTD
-451 LQRIKDGWKGAA
+451 RIKDSWKEARR
-463 KKKAARKASA
+463 KKAEDQPKKTVR
-473 KEEKKSPVTKV
+473 KSPVKKV
-484 MQTFFPAMFE
+484 VQAFFPGMFE
-494 ENETEKPKESH
+494 GAKESQ
-505 EKPKD
+505 EKSTNEK

>member
-1 MSVLTR
+1 MSILTR
-7 IWLPAAVFAVFL
+7 IWLPATVFAVFL
-19 LALFH
+19 LALFN
-24 RQELVDRFLENASFL
+24 RQELVDRFLENANFL
-39 TRNFVVYGVQI
+39 TRNFVEYGVQI

-57 FLVNRLVG
+57 FLINRLVG
-65 VLFWDGFIGRLSE
+65 VLFWDGFIGRLSD

-95 IAVLAIISTVFERDI
+95 VAVLAIISTVFQRDI
-110 TSMLAASGVAGVI
+110 TSMLAASGVFGVI

-215 IDFEVPPERAMRVM
+215 IDFEVPSERVLRVM

-236 ADGEGILEDPAAEVR
+236 TDGEGILDDPVAEVR

-279 HVVNRSVLEHLV
+279 HVVNRSVLEHLI

-330 LFRKFNAAEFA
+330 LFRKLNAAEFA
-341 AVFREMQKRDL
+341 AVFREMRKRDL
-352 AEGEVL
+352 TEGETL
-358 YSQGAAGDSMFICL
+358 YAQGDAGDSMFICV
-372 EGLLT
+372 EGLLASAIT
-377 SSINLPDEGAVKVET
+377 VRGQGEVKVET

-400 ESSMFKGNGRT
+400 EGTIFKATSRS

-420 LVYEIKRHVIEPL
+420 LVYEIERHVIEPL

-440 REQLEKDSKAE
+440 REQLKKGLKQQTD
-451 LQRIKDGWKGAA
+451 RIKDSWKEARR
-463 KKKAARKASA
+463 KKAEDQPKKTVR
-473 KEEKKSPVTKV
+473 KSPVKKV
-484 MQTFFPAMFE
+484 VQAFFPGMFE
-494 ENETEKPKESH
+494 GAKELQEKSTNEK
-505 EKPKD
+505 

>member
-7 IWLPAAVFAVFL
+7 IWLPATVFAVFL
-19 LALFH
+19 LALFN
-24 RQELVDRFLENASFL
+24 RQELVDRFLENANFL
-39 TRNFVVYGVQI
+39 TRNFVEYGVQI

-57 FLVNRLVG
+57 FLMNRMIG
-65 VLFWDGFIGRLSE
+65 VLFWDGFIRRLSD

-95 IAVLAIISTVFERDI
+95 VAVLAIISTVFQRDI
-110 TSMLAASGVAGVI
+110 TSMLAASGVFGVI
-123 IGLALRTVI
+123 VGLALRTVI

-215 IDFEVPPERAMRVM
+215 IDFEVPSERVLRVM

-236 ADGEGILEDPAAEVR
+236 TDGEGILDDPVAEVR

-279 HVVNRSVLEHLV
+279 HVVNRSVLEHLI

-330 LFRKFNAAEFA
+330 LFRKLNAAEFA
-341 AVFREMQKRDL
+341 AVFREMRKRDL
-352 AEGEVL
+352 AEGETL
-358 YSQGAAGDSMFICL
+358 YAQGDAGDSMFICV
-372 EGLLT
+372 EGLLASAIT
-377 SSINLPDEGAVKVET
+377 VRGQGEVKVET

-400 ESSMFKGNGRT
+400 EGTIFKATSRT

-420 LVYEIKRHVIEPL
+420 LVYEIERHVIEPL

-440 REQLEKDSKAE
+440 REQLEKGLKQQTD
-451 LQRIKDGWKGAA
+451 RIKDSWREARR
-463 KKKAARKASA
+463 KKAEDQPKKA
-473 KEEKKSPVTKV
+473 ERKSPVKKV
-484 MQTFFPAMFE
+484 VQAFFPGMFE
-494 ENETEKPKESH
+494 GAKESQ
-505 EKPKD
+505 EKSTDEK

>member
-1 MSVLTR
+1 MSILTR
-7 IWLPAAVFAVFL
+7 IWLPATVFAVFL
-19 LALFH
+19 LALFN
-24 RQELVDRFLENASFL
+24 RQELVDRFLENANFL
-39 TRNFVVYGVQI
+39 TRNFVEYGVQI

-57 FLVNRLVG
+57 FLMNRMIG
-65 VLFWDGFIGRLSE
+65 VLFWDGFIGRLSD

-85 RDLTAMVLFS
+85 RDLSAMVLFS
-95 IAVLAIISTVFERDI
+95 VAVLAIISTVFQRDI
-110 TSMLAASGVAGVI
+110 TSMLAASGVFGVI

-215 IDFEVPPERAMRVM
+215 IDFEVPSERVLRVM

-236 ADGEGILEDPAAEVR
+236 TDGEGILDDPVAEVR

-279 HVVNRSVLEHLV
+279 HVVNRSVLEHLI

-330 LFRKFNAAEFA
+330 LFRKLNAAEFA
-341 AVFREMQKRDL
+341 AVFREMRKRDL
-352 AEGEVL
+352 TEGETL
-358 YSQGAAGDSMFICL
+358 YAQGDAGDSMFICV
-372 EGLLT
+372 EGLLASAIT
-377 SSINLPDEGAVKVET
+377 VRGQGEVKVET

-400 ESSMFKGNGRT
+400 EGTIFKATSRS

-420 LVYEIKRHVIEPL
+420 LVYEIERHVIEPL

-440 REQLEKDSKAE
+440 REQLEKGLKQQTD
-451 LQRIKDGWKGAA
+451 RIKDSWKEARR
-463 KKKAARKASA
+463 KKAEDQPKKTVR
-473 KEEKKSPVTKV
+473 KSPVKKV
-484 MQTFFPAMFE
+484 VQAFFPGMFE
-494 ENETEKPKESH
+494 GAKESQ
-505 EKPKD
+505 EKSTNEK

>member
-1 MSVLTR
+1 MSILTR
-7 IWLPAAVFAVFL
+7 IWLPATVFAVFL
-19 LALFH
+19 LALFN
-24 RQELVDRFLENASFL
+24 RQELVDRFLENANFL
-39 TRNFVVYGVQI
+39 TRNFVEYGVQI

-57 FLVNRLVG
+57 FLMNRMIG
-65 VLFWDGFIGRLSE
+65 VLFWDGFIRRLSD

-85 RDLTAMVLFS
+85 RDLTAMVIFS
-95 IAVLAIISTVFERDI
+95 VAVLAIISTVFQRDI
-110 TSMLAASGVAGVI
+110 TSMLAASGVFGVI
-123 IGLALRTVI
+123 VGLALRTVI

-215 IDFEVPPERAMRVM
+215 IDFEVPSERVLRVM

-236 ADGEGILEDPAAEVR
+236 TDGEGILDDPVAEVR

-279 HVVNRSVLEHLV
+279 HVVNRSVLEHLI

-330 LFRKFNAAEFA
+330 LFRKLNAAEFA
-341 AVFREMQKRDL
+341 AVFREMRKRDL
-352 AEGEVL
+352 AEGETL
-358 YSQGAAGDSMFICL
+358 YAQGDAGDSMFICV
-372 EGLLT
+372 EGLLASAIT
-377 SSINLPDEGAVKVET
+377 VRGQGEVKVET

-400 ESSMFKGNGRT
+400 EGTIFKATSRS

-420 LVYEIKRHVIEPL
+420 LVYEIERHVIEPL

-440 REQLEKDSKAE
+440 REQLKKGLKQQTD
-451 LQRIKDGWKGAA
+451 RIKDSWKEARR
-463 KKKAARKASA
+463 KKAEDQPKKTVR
-473 KEEKKSPVTKV
+473 KSPVKKV
-484 MQTFFPAMFE
+484 VQAFFPGMFE
-494 ENETEKPKESH
+494 GAKESQ
-505 EKPKD
+505 EKSTNEK

>member
-1 MSVLTR
+1 MSILTR
-7 IWLPAAVFAVFL
+7 IWLPATVFAVFL
-19 LALFH
+19 LALFN
-24 RQELVDRFLENASFL
+24 RQELVDRFLENANFL
-39 TRNFVVYGVQI
+39 TRNFVEYGVQI

-57 FLVNRLVG
+57 FLMNRMIG
-65 VLFWDGFIGRLSE
+65 VLFWDGFIGRLSD

-85 RDLTAMVLFS
+85 RDLSAMVLFS
-95 IAVLAIISTVFERDI
+95 VAVLAIISTVFQRDI
-110 TSMLAASGVAGVI
+110 TSMLAASGVFGVI

-215 IDFEVPPERAMRVM
+215 IDFEVPSERVLRVM

-236 ADGEGILEDPAAEVR
+236 TDGEGILDDPVAEVR

-279 HVVNRSVLEHLV
+279 HVVNRSVLEHLI

-330 LFRKFNAAEFA
+330 LFRKLNAAEFA
-341 AVFREMQKRDL
+341 AVFREMRKRDL
-352 AEGEVL
+352 TEGETL
-358 YSQGAAGDSMFICL
+358 YAQGDAGDSMFICV
-372 EGLLT
+372 EGLLAST
-377 SSINLPDEGAVKVET
+377 ITVRGQGEVKVET

-400 ESSMFKGNGRT
+400 EGTIFKATSRS

-420 LVYEIKRHVIEPL
+420 LVYEIERHVIEPL

-440 REQLEKDSKAE
+440 REQLKKGLKQQTD
-451 LQRIKDGWKGAA
+451 RIKDSWKEARR
-463 KKKAARKASA
+463 KKAEDQPKKTVR
-473 KEEKKSPVTKV
+473 KSPVKKV
-484 MQTFFPAMFE
+484 VQAFFPGMFE
-494 ENETEKPKESH
+494 GAKESQ
-505 EKPKD
+505 EKSTDEK

>member
-7 IWLPAAVFAVFL
+7 IWLPATVFAVFL
-19 LALFH
+19 LALFN
-24 RQELVDRFLENASFL
+24 RQELVDRFLENANFL
-39 TRNFVVYGVQI
+39 TRNFVEYGVQI

-57 FLVNRLVG
+57 FLINRLVG
-65 VLFWDGFIGRLSE
+65 VLFWDGFIGRLSD

-95 IAVLAIISTVFERDI
+95 VAVLAIISTVFQRDV
-110 TSMLAASGVAGVI
+110 TSMLAASGVLGVI

-210 DLDFT
+210 DLDFI
-215 IDFEVPPERAMRVM
+215 IDFEVPSERVLRVM

-265 FFILPAKISPNEAR
+265 FFILPARISPNEAR
-279 HVVNRSVLEHLV
+279 HVVNRSVLEHLI

-330 LFRKFNAAEFA
+330 LFRKLNAAEFA
-341 AVFREMQKRDL
+341 AVFREMRKRDL
-352 AEGEVL
+352 AEGETL
-358 YSQGAAGDSMFICL
+358 YAQGDAGDSMFICV
-372 EGLLT
+372 EGLLASAIT
-377 SSINLPDEGAVKVET
+377 VRGQGEVKVET

-400 ESSMFKGNGRT
+400 EGSIFKATSRS

-420 LVYEIKRHVIEPL
+420 LVYEIERHVIEPL

-440 REQLEKDSKAE
+440 REQLQKGLKQQTD
-451 LQRIKDGWKGAA
+451 RIKDSWKEARR
-463 KKKAARKASA
+463 KKAEDQP
-473 KEEKKSPVTKV
+473 KETVRKSPVKKV
-484 MQTFFPAMFE
+484 VQAFFPGMFE
-494 ENETEKPKESH
+494 GAKESQ
-505 EKPKD
+505 EKSTDEK

>member
-1 MSVLTR
+1 MSILTR
-7 IWLPAAVFAVFL
+7 IWLPATVFAVFL
-19 LALFH
+19 LALFN
-24 RQELVDRFLENASFL
+24 RQELVDRFLENANFL
-39 TRNFVVYGVQI
+39 TRNFVEYGVQI

-57 FLVNRLVG
+57 FLMNRMIG
-65 VLFWDGFIGRLSE
+65 VLFWDGFIGRLSD

-85 RDLTAMVLFS
+85 RDLSAMVLFS
-95 IAVLAIISTVFERDI
+95 VAVLAIISTVFQRDI
-110 TSMLAASGVAGVI
+110 TSMLAASGVFGVI

-215 IDFEVPPERAMRVM
+215 IDFEVPSERVLRVM

-236 ADGEGILEDPAAEVR
+236 TDGEGILDDPVAEVR

-279 HVVNRSVLEHLV
+279 HVVNRSVLEHLI

-330 LFRKFNAAEFA
+330 LFRKLNAAEFA
-341 AVFREMQKRDL
+341 AVFREMRKRDL
-352 AEGEVL
+352 TEGETL
-358 YSQGAAGDSMFICL
+358 YAQGDAGDSMFICV
-372 EGLLT
+372 EGLLASAIT
-377 SSINLPDEGAVKVET
+377 VRGQGEVKVET

-400 ESSMFKGNGRT
+400 EGTIFKATSRS

-420 LVYEIKRHVIEPL
+420 LVYEIERHVIEPL

-440 REQLEKDSKAE
+440 REQLKKGLKQQTD
-451 LQRIKDGWKGAA
+451 RIKDSWKEARR
-463 KKKAARKASA
+463 KKAEDQPKKTVR
-473 KEEKKSPVTKV
+473 KSPVKKV
-484 MQTFFPAMFE
+484 VQAFFPGMFE
-494 ENETEKPKESH
+494 GAKESQ
-505 EKPKD
+505 EKSTNEK

>member
-7 IWLPAAVFAVFL
+7 IWLPATVFAVFL
-19 LALFH
+19 LALFN
-24 RQELVDRFLENASFL
+24 RQELVDRFLENANFL
-39 TRNFVVYGVQI
+39 TRNFVEYGVQI

-57 FLVNRLVG
+57 FLMNRMIG
-65 VLFWDGFIGRLSE
+65 VLFWDGFIRRLSD

-85 RDLTAMVLFS
+85 RDLTAMVIFS
-95 IAVLAIISTVFERDI
+95 VAVLAIISTVFQRDI
-110 TSMLAASGVAGVI
+110 TSMLAASGVFGVI
-123 IGLALRTVI
+123 VGLALRTVI

-215 IDFEVPPERAMRVM
+215 IDFEVPSERVLRVM

-236 ADGEGILEDPAAEVR
+236 TDGEGILDDPVAEVR

-279 HVVNRSVLEHLV
+279 HVVNRSVLEHLI

-330 LFRKFNAAEFA
+330 LFRKLNAAEFA
-341 AVFREMQKRDL
+341 AVFREMRKRDL
-352 AEGEVL
+352 AEGETL
-358 YSQGAAGDSMFICL
+358 YAQGDAGDSMFICV
-372 EGLLT
+372 EGLLASAIT
-377 SSINLPDEGAVKVET
+377 VRGQGEVKVET

-400 ESSMFKGNGRT
+400 EGTIFKATSRT

-420 LVYEIKRHVIEPL
+420 LVYEIERHVIEPL

-440 REQLEKDSKAE
+440 REQLEKGLKQQTD
-451 LQRIKDGWKGAA
+451 RIKDSWKEARR
-463 KKKAARKASA
+463 KKAEDQRK
-473 KEEKKSPVTKV
+473 KTVRKSPVKKV
-484 MQTFFPAMFE
+484 VQAFFPGMFE
-494 ENETEKPKESH
+494 GAKESQ
-505 EKPKD
+505 EKSTDEK

>member
-1 MSVLTR
+1 MSILTR
-7 IWLPAAVFAVFL
+7 IWLPATVFAVFL
-19 LALFH
+19 LALFN
-24 RQELVDRFLENASFL
+24 RQELVDRFLENANFL
-39 TRNFVVYGVQI
+39 TRNFVEYGVQI

-57 FLVNRLVG
+57 FLMNRMIG
-65 VLFWDGFIGRLSE
+65 VLFWDGFIGRLSD

-95 IAVLAIISTVFERDI
+95 VAVLAIISTVFQRDI
-110 TSMLAASGVAGVI
+110 TSMLAASGVFGVI
-123 IGLALRTVI
+123 VGLALRTVI

-215 IDFEVPPERAMRVM
+215 IDFEVPSERVLRVM

-236 ADGEGILEDPAAEVR
+236 TDGEGILDDPVAEVR

-279 HVVNRSVLEHLV
+279 HVVNRSVLEHLI

-330 LFRKFNAAEFA
+330 LFRKLNAAEFA
-341 AVFREMQKRDL
+341 AVFREMRKRDL
-352 AEGEVL
+352 AEGETL
-358 YSQGAAGDSMFICL
+358 YAQGDAGDSMFICV
-372 EGLLT
+372 EGLLASAIT
-377 SSINLPDEGAVKVET
+377 VRGQGEVKVET

-400 ESSMFKGNGRT
+400 EGTIFKATSRS

-420 LVYEIKRHVIEPL
+420 LVYEIERHVIEPL

-440 REQLEKDSKAE
+440 REQLKKGLKQQTD
-451 LQRIKDGWKGAA
+451 RIKDSWKEARR
-463 KKKAARKASA
+463 KKAEDQPKKTVR
-473 KEEKKSPVTKV
+473 KSPVKKV
-484 MQTFFPAMFE
+484 VQAFFPGMFE
-494 ENETEKPKESH
+494 GAKESQ
-505 EKPKD
+505 EKSTNEK

>member
-1 MSVLTR
+1 MSILTR
-7 IWLPAAVFAVFL
+7 IWLPATVFAVFL
-19 LALFH
+19 LALFN
-24 RQELVDRFLENASFL
+24 RQELVDRFLENANFL
-39 TRNFVVYGVQI
+39 TRNFVEYGVQI

-57 FLVNRLVG
+57 FLMNRMIG
-65 VLFWDGFIGRLSE
+65 VLFWDGFIGRLSD

-95 IAVLAIISTVFERDI
+95 VAVLAIISTVFQRDI
-110 TSMLAASGVAGVI
+110 TSMLAASGVFGVI

-215 IDFEVPPERAMRVM
+215 IDFEVPSERVLRVM

-236 ADGEGILEDPAAEVR
+236 TDGEGILDDPVAEVR

-279 HVVNRSVLEHLV
+279 HVVNRSVLEHLI

-330 LFRKFNAAEFA
+330 LFRKLNAAEFA
-341 AVFREMQKRDL
+341 AVFREMRKRDL
-352 AEGEVL
+352 TEGETL
-358 YSQGAAGDSMFICL
+358 YAQGDAGDSMFICV
-372 EGLLT
+372 EGLLASAIT
-377 SSINLPDEGAVKVET
+377 VRGQGEVKVET

-400 ESSMFKGNGRT
+400 EGTIFKATSRS

-420 LVYEIKRHVIEPL
+420 LVYEIERHVIEPL

-440 REQLEKDSKAE
+440 REQLKKGLKQQTD
-451 LQRIKDGWKGAA
+451 RIKDSWKEARR
-463 KKKAARKASA
+463 KKAEDQPKKTVR
-473 KEEKKSPVTKV
+473 KSPVKKV
-484 MQTFFPAMFE
+484 VQAFFPGMFE
-494 ENETEKPKESH
+494 GAKESQ
-505 EKPKD
+505 EKSTNEK

>member
-7 IWLPAAVFAVFL
+7 IWLPATVFAVFL
-19 LALFH
+19 LALFN
-24 RQELVDRFLENASFL
+24 RQELVDRFLENANFL
-39 TRNFVVYGVQI
+39 TRNFVEYGVQI

-57 FLVNRLVG
+57 FLINRLVG
-65 VLFWDGFIGRLSE
+65 VLFWDGFIGRLSD

-95 IAVLAIISTVFERDI
+95 VSVLAIISTVFQRDV
-110 TSMLAASGVAGVI
+110 TSMLAASGVLGVI

-210 DLDFT
+210 DLDFI
-215 IDFEVPPERAMRVM
+215 IDFEVPSERVLRVM

-279 HVVNRSVLEHLV
+279 HVVNRSVLEHLI

-330 LFRKFNAAEFA
+330 LFRKLNAAEFA
-341 AVFREMQKRDL
+341 AVFREMRKRDL
-352 AEGEVL
+352 AEGETL
-358 YSQGAAGDSMFICL
+358 YAQGDTGDSMFICV
-372 EGLLT
+372 EGLLASAIT
-377 SSINLPDEGAVKVET
+377 VRGQGEVKVET

-400 ESSMFKGNGRT
+400 EGSIFKATSRS

-420 LVYEIKRHVIEPL
+420 LVYEIERHVIEPL

-440 REQLEKDSKAE
+440 REQLEKGLKQQTD
-451 LQRIKDGWKGAA
+451 RIKDSWKEARR
-463 KKKAARKASA
+463 KKAEDQPKKTVR
-473 KEEKKSPVTKV
+473 KSPVKKV
-484 MQTFFPAMFE
+484 VQAFFPGMFE
-494 ENETEKPKESH
+494 GAKESQ
-505 EKPKD
+505 EKSTDEK

>member
-1 MSVLTR
+1 MSILTR
-7 IWLPAAVFAVFL
+7 IWLPATVFAVFL
-19 LALFH
+19 LALFN
-24 RQELVDRFLENASFL
+24 RQELVDRFLENANFL
-39 TRNFVVYGVQI
+39 TRNFVEYGVQI

-57 FLVNRLVG
+57 FLMNRMIG
-65 VLFWDGFIGRLSE
+65 VLFWDGFIGRLSD

-95 IAVLAIISTVFERDI
+95 VAVLAIISTVFQRDI
-110 TSMLAASGVAGVI
+110 TSMLAASGVFGVI

-147 KIGDWLMIHQNRVE
+147 KLGDWLMIHQNRVE

-215 IDFEVPPERAMRVM
+215 IDFEVPSERVLRVM

-236 ADGEGILEDPAAEVR
+236 TDGEGILDDPVAEVR

-279 HVVNRSVLEHLV
+279 HVVNRSVLEHLI

-330 LFRKFNAAEFA
+330 LFRKLNAAEFA
-341 AVFREMQKRDL
+341 AVFREMRKRDL
-352 AEGEVL
+352 AEGETL
-358 YSQGAAGDSMFICL
+358 YAQGDAGDSMFICV

-377 SSINLPDEGAVKVET
+377 SAITVRGQGEVKVET

-400 ESSMFKGNGRT
+400 EGTIFKATSRS

-420 LVYEIKRHVIEPL
+420 LVYEIERHVIEPL

-440 REQLEKDSKAE
+440 REQLEKGLKQQTD
-451 LQRIKDGWKGAA
+451 RIKDSWKEARR
-463 KKKAARKASA
+463 RKAEDQP
-473 KEEKKSPVTKV
+473 KVIVRKSPVKKV
-484 MQTFFPAMFE
+484 VQAFFPGMFE
-494 ENETEKPKESH
+494 GAKESQ
-505 EKPKD
+505 EKSTNEK

>member
-7 IWLPAAVFAVFL
+7 IWLPATVFAVFL
-19 LALFH
+19 LALFN
-24 RQELVDRFLENASFL
+24 RQELVDRFLENANFL
-39 TRNFVVYGVQI
+39 TRNFVEYGVQI

-57 FLVNRLVG
+57 FLMNRMIG
-65 VLFWDGFIGRLSE
+65 VLFWDGFIGRLSD

-95 IAVLAIISTVFERDI
+95 VAVLAIISTVFQRDV
-110 TSMLAASGVAGVI
+110 TSMLAASGVLGVI

-210 DLDFT
+210 DLDFI
-215 IDFEVPPERAMRVM
+215 IDFEVPSERVLRVM

-279 HVVNRSVLEHLV
+279 HVVNRSVLEHLI

-330 LFRKFNAAEFA
+330 LFRKLNAAEFA
-341 AVFREMQKRDL
+341 AVFREMRKRDL
-352 AEGEVL
+352 AEGETL
-358 YSQGAAGDSMFICL
+358 YAQGDAGDSMFICV
-372 EGLLT
+372 EGLLASAIT
-377 SSINLPDEGAVKVET
+377 VRGQGEVKVET

-400 ESSMFKGNGRT
+400 EGSIFKATSRS

-420 LVYEIKRHVIEPL
+420 LVYEIERHVIEPL

-440 REQLEKDSKAE
+440 REQLQKGLKQQTD
-451 LQRIKDGWKGAA
+451 RIKDSWKEARR
-463 KKKAARKASA
+463 KKAEDQP
-473 KEEKKSPVTKV
+473 KETVRKSPVKKV
-484 MQTFFPAMFE
+484 VQAFFPGMFE
-494 ENETEKPKESH
+494 GAKESQ
-505 EKPKD
+505 EKSTDEK

>member
-1 MSVLTR
+1 MSILTR
-7 IWLPAAVFAVFL
+7 IWLPATVFAVFL
-19 LALFH
+19 LALFN
-24 RQELVDRFLENASFL
+24 RQELVDRFLENANFL
-39 TRNFVVYGVQI
+39 TRNFVEYGVQI

-57 FLVNRLVG
+57 FLMNRMIG
-65 VLFWDGFIGRLSE
+65 VLFWDGFIRRLSD

-95 IAVLAIISTVFERDI
+95 VAVLAIISTVFQRDI
-110 TSMLAASGVAGVI
+110 SSMLAASGVFGVI
-123 IGLALRTVI
+123 VGLALRTVI

-215 IDFEVPPERAMRVM
+215 IDFEVPSERVLRVM

-236 ADGEGILEDPAAEVR
+236 TDGEGILDDPVAEVR

-279 HVVNRSVLEHLV
+279 HVVNRSVLEHLI

-330 LFRKFNAAEFA
+330 LFRKLNAAEFA
-341 AVFREMQKRDL
+341 AVFREMRKRDL
-352 AEGEVL
+352 AEGETL
-358 YSQGAAGDSMFICL
+358 YAQGDAGDSMFICV
-372 EGLLT
+372 EGLLAST
-377 SSINLPDEGAVKVET
+377 ITVRGQGEVKVET

-400 ESSMFKGNGRT
+400 EGTIFKATSRT

-420 LVYEIKRHVIEPL
+420 LVYEIERHVIEPL

-440 REQLEKDSKAE
+440 REQLEKGLKQQTD
-451 LQRIKDGWKGAA
+451 RIKDSWKEARR
-463 KKKAARKASA
+463 KKAEDQRK
-473 KEEKKSPVTKV
+473 KTVRKSPVKKV
-484 MQTFFPAMFE
+484 VQAFFPGMFE
-494 ENETEKPKESH
+494 GAKESQ
-505 EKPKD
+505 EKSTDEK

>member
-7 IWLPAAVFAVFL
+7 IWLPATVFAVFL
-19 LALFH
+19 LALFN
-24 RQELVDRFLENASFL
+24 RQELVDRFLENANFL
-39 TRNFVVYGVQI
+39 TRNFVEYGVQI

-57 FLVNRLVG
+57 FLMNRMIG
-65 VLFWDGFIGRLSE
+65 VLFWDGFIRRLSD

-95 IAVLAIISTVFERDI
+95 VAVLAIISTVFHRDI
-110 TSMLAASGVAGVI
+110 TSMLAASGVFGVI
-123 IGLALRTVI
+123 VGLALRTVI

-215 IDFEVPPERAMRVM
+215 IDFEVPSERVLRVM

-236 ADGEGILEDPAAEVR
+236 TDGEGILDDPVAEVR

-279 HVVNRSVLEHLV
+279 HVVNRSVLEHLI

-330 LFRKFNAAEFA
+330 LFRKLNAAEFA
-341 AVFREMQKRDL
+341 AVFREMRKRDL
-352 AEGEVL
+352 AEGETL
-358 YSQGAAGDSMFICL
+358 YAQGDAGDSMFICV
-372 EGLLT
+372 EGLLASAIT
-377 SSINLPDEGAVKVET
+377 VRGQGEVKVET

-400 ESSMFKGNGRT
+400 EGTIFKASSRT

-420 LVYEIKRHVIEPL
+420 LVYEIERHVIEPL

-440 REQLEKDSKAE
+440 RELLEKGLKHQAD
-451 LQRIKDGWKGAA
+451 RIKDSWREARR
-463 KKKAARKASA
+463 KKAEDQRK
-473 KEEKKSPVTKV
+473 KTVRKSPVKKV
-484 MQTFFPAMFE
+484 VQAFFPGMFE
-494 ENETEKPKESH
+494 GAKESQ
-505 EKPKD
+505 EKSTDEK